1 MPSAVVCNPS
11 AFTPME
17 RQRYD
22 VLRAQVQGAMGQVDE
37 LDRGFALRFA
47 MESAVLSAVAEWVVL
62 ERRCCPFLDFVLEI
76 RAEHGFAQLTI
87 TGPEGTKDVLREGMA
102 QPLFGASRLVRR

>member
-1 MPSAVVCNPS
+1 MDIAVVCNPS
-11 AFTPME
+11 AFTPLE

-22 VLRAQVQGAMGQVDE
+22 VLRAQVQGAVGQVDE
-37 LDRGFALRFA
+37 LDGGFALRFA
-47 MESAVLSAVAEWVVL
+47 MEPTVLSALVEWVVL
-62 ERRCCPFLDFVLEI
+62 ERRCCPFLDFTLEV
-76 RAEHGFAQLTI
+76 RAEYAFALLTI